1 MVNDFTVTETV
12 EEEVETITQE
22 VEDTAAKRGRG
33 RPAGSLNKSNGTDAL
48 KTEVEDLKKT
58 VERLEYLVQ
67 ENLATAA
74 SHTVTIDSS
83 VLDGDTERRLTILQA
98 WVEMFH
104 HFLNTGR
111 ITNSVDGAA
120 EAALEDVMTRL
131 PENASFIDYPPLYE
145 NTTE

>member
-1 MVNDFTVTETV
+1 
-12 EEEVETITQE
+12 
-22 VEDTAAKRGRG
+22 
-33 RPAGSLNKSNGTDAL
+33 
-48 KTEVEDLKKT
+48 
-58 VERLEYLVQ
+58 VQ